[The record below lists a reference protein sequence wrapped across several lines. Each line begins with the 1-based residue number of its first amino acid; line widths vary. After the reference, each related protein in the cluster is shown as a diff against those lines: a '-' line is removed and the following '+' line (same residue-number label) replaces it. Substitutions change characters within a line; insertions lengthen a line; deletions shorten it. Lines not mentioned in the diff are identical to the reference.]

1 MITVVIVSFHS
12 QHLILDRI
20 KEIGTNVP
28 IIIVENSK
36 DTELKK
42 KIESQYPNVKVLIPE
57 RNLGW
62 GKAVNLAINES
73 KTDYIYLIQ
82 PDIILLDDC
91 IKKLIDCL
99 SEFNDFDII

>member
-12 QHLILDRI
+12 QHLILQRI
-20 KEIGTNVP
+20 SEIGTRVP

-36 DTELKK
+36 DVKLKN
-42 KIESQYPNVKVLIPE
+42 KIETKYSNAKVLIPE
-57 RNLGW
+57 KNLGW

-73 KTDYIYLIQ
+73 ETDYIYLIQ

-91 IKKLIDCL
+91 INKLINCV
-99 SEFNDFDII
+99 SEFNDLLF

>member
-42 KIESQYPNVKVLIPE
+42 KL
-57 RNLGW
+57 NL
-62 GKAVNLAINES
+62 N
-73 KTDYIYLIQ
+73 IQ
-82 PDIILLDDC
+82 M
-91 IKKLIDCL
+91 
-99 SEFNDFDII
+99 